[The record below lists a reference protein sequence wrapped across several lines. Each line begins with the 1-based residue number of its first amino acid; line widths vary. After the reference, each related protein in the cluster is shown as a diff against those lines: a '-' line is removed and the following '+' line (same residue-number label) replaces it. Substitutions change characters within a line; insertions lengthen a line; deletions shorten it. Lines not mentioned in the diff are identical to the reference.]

1 MKSAI
6 KTFLAIA
13 IISLLLGG
21 CATNRGIVSLQIP
34 EFSMST
40 NSNGKIIFINSVT
53 DNRTFQQNPSSPD
66 IPSLGFGGADNT
78 SSDLKK
84 RAIARKRNTYG
95 KALGDILLEENQTV
109 ESIIKKSLTK
119 SFHELGYEVIDKKE
133 NVKTNTIIVDTS
145 IDKFWSWMNPGFWA
159 ITLSSEIETKIT
171 LTNPKDKTKEIYV
184 KSQGNY
190 QVASGGNW
198 IEIMNKS
205 LQQFNEKV
213 KENF

>member
-34 EFSMST
+34 EVSMST
-40 NSNGKIIFINSVT
+40 NSNGKTIFINSVT

>member
-40 NSNGKIIFINSVT
+40 NSNGKTIFINSVT

>member
-1 MKSAI
+1 MRSAI
-6 KTFLAIA
+6 KTFLTIT
-13 IISLLLGG
+13 ILSLLLGG

-34 EFSMST
+34 ESSMAT
-40 NSNGKIIFINSVT
+40 QSNGKTIFIKSVT
-53 DNRTFQQNPSSPD
+53 DNRSFQQKPSSPD
-66 IPSLGFGGADNT
+66 IPSLGFGGAENA
-78 SSDLKK
+78 SNELKK
-84 RAIARKRNTYG
+84 RAIARKRNAYG

-109 ESIIKKSLTK
+109 ESIIRKSLTK
-119 SFHELGYEVIDKKE
+119 SFHELGYEVIAKKE
-133 NVKTNTIIVDTS
+133 NLKEDTIIVDTS
-145 IDKFWSWMNPGFWA
+145 IEKFWSWMNPGFWA

-171 LTNPKDKTKEIYV
+171 FTNHKEETKEIYV

-205 LQQFNEKV
+205 LQQYNDKV